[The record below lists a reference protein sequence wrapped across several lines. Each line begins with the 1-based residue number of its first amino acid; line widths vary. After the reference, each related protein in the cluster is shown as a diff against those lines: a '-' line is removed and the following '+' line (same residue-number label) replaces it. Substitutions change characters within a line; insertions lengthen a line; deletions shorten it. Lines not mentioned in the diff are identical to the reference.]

1 MHNTDRKL
9 RRMRPTFRNRAGGQE
24 AAPDTADESA
34 PAAAGNDDSD
44 LADPVLTR
52 SQFAEVWLWSD
63 DVVTTTGYT
72 HLQHADDITA
82 CSVSHR

>member
-1 MHNTDRKL
+1 
-9 RRMRPTFRNRAGGQE
+9 MRPTFRNGSGGQE
-24 AAPDTADESA
+24 AAPDTADESE
-34 PAAAGNDDSD
+34 PAAGTGDSD

-82 CSVSHR
+82 CTMSHR

>member
-1 MHNTDRKL
+1 
-9 RRMRPTFRNRAGGQE
+9 MRPTFRDRSGGQE

-34 PAAAGNDDSD
+34 PAAAGTDDSD

-72 HLQHADDITA
+72 HQQHADDITA
-82 CSVSHR
+82 CSMSHR